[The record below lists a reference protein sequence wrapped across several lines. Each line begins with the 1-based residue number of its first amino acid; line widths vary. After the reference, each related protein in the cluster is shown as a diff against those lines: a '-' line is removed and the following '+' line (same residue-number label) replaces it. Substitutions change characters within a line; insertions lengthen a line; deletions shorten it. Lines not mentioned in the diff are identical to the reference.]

1 MAWWSRKKETAIEEA
16 QILAEKID
24 AVQYHKDV
32 STLSSE
38 LHGILSTIN
47 KRLNE
52 LETMVEEQG
61 KRLEEM
67 R

>member
-16 QILAEKID
+16 QVLAEKID
-24 AVQYHKDV
+24 AVQYQKDV

-61 KRLEEM
+61 KQLEEI

>member
-52 LETMVEEQG
+52 LETMVEEQR